1 MAKKGKNN
9 STRRA
14 SASSSSSSAAADGDG
29 SPWLRLTAFAVLTLH
44 SAFSAYLARDDAR
57 LVALVVVV
65 GYLLM
70 LVLLFYGL
78 AVPVQQK
85 RD

>member
-57 LVALVVVV
+57 LVALVVV